1 MNPQTNLRNIR
12 RRSSL
17 LLLVVVAIAKTL
29 VAANANPGIAP
40 PNSNPLGAS
49 YARWGAAWWQWV
61 FSLHA
66 NVPLNPLLATGAV
79 DCSYG
84 QLGQVWFLTGS
95 ISPGP
100 TARSCKVP
108 TGTWLFFPVLN
119 AWADNTG
126 FQGSGPFTLTLEQL
140 KGLAAS
146 GSDASELHAHID
158 GVAVQNLSDYR
169 AAYAPF
175 SYTVPANDN
184 MLQRFGGY
192 VPRSDGVFIDWPS
205 PFVTGAA
212 SDGYWLML
220 EPLPPGTHTIN
231 FGGTAK
237 NSSFKLDVT
246 YTITV
251 VPKGQF

>member
-1 MNPQTNLRNIR
+1 MNPQTNLRTIR

-17 LLLVVVAIAKTL
+17 LLLVVVVVATTL

-66 NVPLNPLLATGAV
+66 NVPRNPLLATGAV

-95 ISPGP
+95 IFPG
-100 TARSCKVP
+100 TTVRSCKVP
-108 TGTWLFFPVLN
+108 TGTRLFLPVLN

-126 FQGSGPFTLTLEQL
+126 PASGPTTFTPEEL
-140 KGLAAS
+140 KAFAAFF
-146 GSDASELHAHID
+146 AEAQELHASID
-158 GVAVQNLSDYR
+158 GVPVQNLFAYR
-169 AAYAPF
+169 AAFAPF
-175 SYTVPANDN
+175 SYTVPATDN
-184 MLQRFGGY
+184 MLQFFGED
-192 VPRSDGVFIDWPS
+192 VPGKGWLPEGST
-205 PFVTGAA
+205 FVTGAA

-220 EPLPPGTHTIN
+220 EPLSPGTHTIE

-237 NSSFKLDVT
+237 NTGFQIDIT